1 MKDIDSAKI
10 ISIRIT
16 SEKQKQILKRISKET
31 GCKQMS
37 KALMKTAEGYAR
49 MCELSRRQTE
59 EIKRLHRE
67 LQQYRKYAETIAN
80 TSRAMQAIHQPP
92 AKQNPPDK

>member
-67 LQQYRKYAETIAN
+67 LQIISTIVGTDYRYQCLEF
-80 TSRAMQAIHQPP
+80 H
-92 AKQNPPDK
+92 

>member
-49 MCELSRRQTE
+49 MCELSRRQNE